1 MTTHRMMMMIVT
13 MITVHISKST
23 FLLNSDFHA
32 CKGDSLSTHSD
43 ASTLKLRNLFKDRFP
58 DPLSFILKLALM
70 SPGKNAGEGGLIEVR
85 L

>member
-1 MTTHRMMMMIVT
+1 LCGTQD
-13 MITVHISKST
+13 
-23 FLLNSDFHA
+23 LNSDFHA